1 MTPED
6 SALVSVI
13 IPTFNY
19 AHFVVDAVES
29 ALAQTYRPV
38 EVIVV
43 DDGSTDDTRARLEPY
58 RDRITYIHQ
67 PNQGLSAARNTAIRS
82 ARGPVVALL
91 DADDQFHPRKLELQM
106 AYLAAHPAV
115 GLVACESFEEP
126 ARRWPVIDPVGV
138 PATPVGL
145 RALAARS
152 RFAPS
157 SVAVRRACL
166 DAVGP
171 FDPGLRSAEDR
182 DMWIRVAFRFPMAR
196 LEAPLC
202 WYRVQPGSM
211 SHNPDRMERYE
222 QVVLD
227 RAFALPPLRG
237 ARLLRR
243 KALSEAAA
251 AAAYM
256 HLVAGRPWA
265 AARRLARS
273 VGLWPL
279 PYPRADTRTPLARL
293 KLSARLAGRAL
304 RPFSGSHP

>member
-1 MTPED
+1 MTPEA
-6 SALVSVI
+6 SPLVSVV

-19 AHFVVDAVES
+19 GHFVTEAVDS

-38 EVIVV
+38 EVVVV
-43 DDGSTDDTRARLEPY
+43 DDGSTDDTRARLGPY
-58 RDRITYIHQ
+58 RDRIAYVHQ
-67 PNQGLSAARNTAIRS
+67 PNRGLSAARNAGVAR
-82 ARGPVVALL
+82 ARGPVIALL

-115 GLVACESFEEP
+115 GLVACESFEDP
-126 ARRWPVIDPVGV
+126 ALRWPAVDPAGG

-145 RALAARS
+145 RALVTRS

-157 SVAVRRACL
+157 SVAVRKACL

-171 FDPGLRSAEDR
+171 FDPALRSAEDR
-182 DMWIRVAFRFPMAR
+182 DMWIRVAARFPVAR

-222 QVVLD
+222 RVVLD

-237 ARLLRR
+237 ARVLRR

-273 VGLWPL
+273 VRLWPL

-293 KLSARLAGRAL
+293 KLSARVAGRAL
-304 RPFSGSHP
+304 RPLSGSHP